1 MCVYI
6 VLGWVGCKARH
17 GQEEYTSFNTTE
29 YEMVFG
35 HATEVVMWY
44 MCCSIH
50 AVAVYAFS
58 QDAMSLCGHV
68 LGCLLSCQDTRRL
81 CVR

>member
-1 MCVYI
+1 MGWLHGQLQGKARARGVYI
-6 VLGWVGCKARH
+6 
-17 GQEEYTSFNTTE
+17 FNKTE
-29 YEMVFG
+29 YETVFG
-35 HATEVVMWY
+35 HATEVVMCY

-68 LGCLLSCQDTRRL
+68 LGCLLSCRDTRRL